1 MLNNHLRIIALDE
14 GLDVGMNIGYEGG
27 NKVNCSSSNSAMEFF
42 VLVVDK
48 NINCIV
54 KL

>member
-1 MLNNHLRIIALDE
+1 MLDE
-14 GLDVGMNIGYEGG
+14 GLDVDMGTGYERGY
-27 NKVNCSSSNSAMEFF
+27 KVNCSSSNSAMEFL

-48 NINCIV
+48 NINWIM